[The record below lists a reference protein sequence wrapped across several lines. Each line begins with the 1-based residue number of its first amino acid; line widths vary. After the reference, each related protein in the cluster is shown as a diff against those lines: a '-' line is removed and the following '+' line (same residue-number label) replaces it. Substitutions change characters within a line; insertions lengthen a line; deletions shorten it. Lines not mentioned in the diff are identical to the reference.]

1 MQSSNLQILI
11 FTTLILFVSS
21 NNTCP
26 NLELQTNPP
35 LNLTEYIRSTW
46 YIQQQQINGYQ
57 NLSDLY
63 CVTATYNIDN
73 NSHVP
78 FFKGTTIS
86 VYNYANMNK
95 VNGVSMGNNSHLCGR
110 QPNSSEPEKLLVA
123 PCFLPNLFGGP
134 YWIVLAGPNSSKYEW
149 AVVSGGQPSVRVTNN
164 TCTTKETGVNNSG
177 LWIFSRNKT
186 LNNDA
191 LLFIHKDMKHK
202 GLDTSKLYNVSQ
214 IGCRYDGSFI
224 KS

>member
-1 MQSSNLQILI
+1 MQFSNLSIIL
-11 FTTLILFVSS
+11 FTSLILFVSA

-57 NLSDLY
+57 NMSDLY

-73 NSHVP
+73 YSHVP
-78 FFKGTTIS
+78 FFKGRTIS

-95 VNGVSMGNNSHLCGR
+95 VNGLSMGNNSHLCAR

-123 PCFLPNLFGGP
+123 PCFLPNLFAGP
-134 YWIVLAGPNSSKYEW
+134 YWIVLAGPNSSNYEW
-149 AVVSGGQPSVRVTNN
+149 AVVSGGQPTVRITNN
-164 TCTTKETGVNNSG
+164 TCTTKETGINNSG
-177 LWIFSRNKT
+177 LWILSRTNK
-186 LNNDA
+186 LDSEN
-191 LLFIHKDMKHK
+191 LLYIRKLMEKR

-214 IGCRYDGSFI
+214 IGCKYDGAFI
-224 KS
+224 K